1 MATHSDA
8 DLILRLYDLRR
19 ESVMREARAWFAG
32 WMPATPEEA
41 KAVLAF
47 GPGENAWM
55 RQVTSYWEMAFSMA
69 NEGAIDAAL
78 FAKNCGEGLLFC
90 AKCQVLKERFPGAW
104 TRTMPEAETF
114 IARSTVAQEKLAMFR
129 KRFA

>member
-1 MATHSDA
+1 MVRRVDA
-8 DLILRLYDLRR
+8 RHPRGGQGRPRLRPRR
-19 ESVMREARAWFAG
+19 ER
-32 WMPATPEEA
+32 
-41 KAVLAF
+41 L
-47 GPGENAWM
+47 
-55 RQVTSYWEMAFSMA
+55 A